1 MSSAVKRRQLGRGL
15 SSLLGKEVVAS
26 EAENKKQIQFIS
38 IAKIQAGAGQP
49 RRIFDEKE
57 LKSLAQSIKERGVL
71 QPLLL
76 RKTLDE
82 SGGFEIIAGER
93 RWRAAQM
100 AQVHEVPAVVR
111 DFSDQEALEIGLI
124 ENIQRSNLA
133 PLEESDAFQRLI
145 DEYGHTQELVA
156 EAVGKSRSY
165 VANSLR
171 LLMLPAR
178 AREYLNTGRITAGHA
193 RALIVSKD
201 ADKLCDYVVSGNLSV
216 RATEKLVQESIKSDK
231 RGVDKEKRTPPK
243 KFADIDP
250 DLQALQKS
258 IEEKIGLNVEIHS
271 RKTGGGSVTIHYQTL
286 DQFDHLLKKI
296 TP

>member
-15 SSLLGKEVVAS
+15 SSLLGKEVVTN
-26 EAENKKQIQFIS
+26 EAENTKQTQLIS
-38 IAKIQAGAGQP
+38 IAKIQAGPGQP

-71 QPLLL
+71 QPLIL
-76 RKTLDE
+76 RKTSDKSE
-82 SGGFEIIAGER
+82 GFEIIAGER

-171 LLMLPAR
+171 LLMLPVR
-178 AREYLNTGRITAGHA
+178 TREHLETGRITTGHA

-201 ADKLCDYVVSGNLSV
+201 ADKLSDYVVSGNLSV

-231 RGVDKEKRTPPK
+231 RGVDKGKRTPPK
-243 KFADIDP
+243 KFVDIDP

-271 RKTGGGSVTIHYQTL
+271 RNTGGGFVTIHYQTL
-286 DQFDHLLKKI
+286 DQFEHLLKKI